1 MKPFN
6 HSYCEHCGFINWE
19 RLEPDLY
26 LCNTSYNGYT
36 VVASISADMAYGE
49 FKYDVNILKPNPGPT
64 NTKALILIF
73 EGSTE
78 LLPLHTVRK
87 LVQVQWEEAIDAIR
101 H

>member
-1 MKPFN
+1 MKPVN

-49 FKYDVNILKPNPGPT
+49 FKYDVNILIT
-64 NTKALILIF
+64 DYF
-73 EGSTE
+73 ST
-78 LLPLHTVRK
+78 LYFP
-87 LVQVQWEEAIDAIR
+87 ASSS
-101 H
+101 